1 MPTITTDDGVSLYYE
16 ETGSGSPI
24 VFVHEF
30 AGDHRSWEPQVRAL
44 SRRHRCITYG
54 ARGFPPSDVP
64 PDAASYSQ
72 ARACADIRCVLD
84 GLGIDKAHIVGLSMG
99 GFATLHFGLTYPER
113 ALSLLI
119 AGCGYGAEKEQSTRF
134 RGEADIIADRLRSQG
149 MPKFAETYAL
159 GPTRVQLQN
168 KDPRGWREFAD
179 QLAQHSAEG
188 SANTQQGVQKER
200 PSIFDLEEGMKKIT
214 VPTLIVTGD
223 EDWPCLIPN
232 VFMKR
237 AIPSAAL
244 FVMPNTG
251 HTLNIEEPD
260 MFNRAIADFVAQV
273 EAGRWPMRDPR
284 ATIESITGV
293 K

>member
-1 MPTITTDDGVSLYYE
+1 MEPSDLKTRIAGGLLSFPVTPFTAGGTAVDLDRYQGHIAWLSRYPAAALFAAGGTGEFFSLRLPE
-16 ETGSGSPI
+16 
-24 VFVHEF
+24 VVACVRAAKAA
-30 AGDHRSWEPQVRAL
+30 AGD
-44 SRRHRCITYG
+44 
-54 ARGFPPSDVP
+54 VP
-64 PDAASYSQ
+64 
-72 ARACADIRCVLD
+72 I
-84 GLGIDKAHIVGLSMG
+84 
-99 GFATLHFGLTYPER
+99 
-113 ALSLLI
+113 I
-119 AGCGYGAEKEQSTRF
+119 AGCGYGAEKEQSAKF
-134 RGEADIIADRLRSQG
+134 RGEADIIAERLRRDG

-168 KDPRGWREFAD
+168 KDPRGWWEFAD

-232 VFMKR
+232 IFMKR

-251 HTLNIEEPD
+251 HTLNLEEPD
-260 MFNRAIADFVAQV
+260 LFNRAIADFVAQV